1 MDHFD
6 LGTVLDVATL
16 WSAIR
21 TSAVWQLFVGIG
33 VIVAFLW
40 KAFGWISSKIRA
52 GRAAKMAETLAAT
65 THVQSFTDEEI
76 RAAVRHYVEPD
87 CSSVDPTNE
96 IDLRHFI
103 GVREPV
109 FAAIERAL
117 STEGKQHLLVLADS
131 GMGKTTFLLNFFDR
145 ELERPKSSRREI
157 AIVPL
162 GRPDSL
168 DQIKSVQNK
177 RSTLLLLDALDEDS
191 EAIKDY
197 RVRLDDLM
205 RVSAD
210 FKALILTCRTQF
222 FSNDQ
227 DIPTETGILRVTPR
241 RAGTTASHEFRKVY
255 LVPFTGKQIQRYI
268 RNVIPWLRPFRRRH
282 AASIV
287 KKIPE
292 LSIRPMLLALLPDL
306 IVDRSTIRELWQLY
320 EFMVDSWLHRESTWI
335 NPEQLKRLSM
345 GIAVDLVLNRDAR
358 GGERISPT
366 ELEKNMALASEEI
379 EQWKLTT
386 RSLLNR
392 DAAGNF
398 KFAHRSIMEF
408 LFIKAFIEGESKCA
422 SLAWTDMMCDL
433 FLSWGRVA
441 TTSSDIEKVDRLL
454 LHTDLSQT
462 KLFPII
468 EPDMPASTVDT
479 SWAKLTLI
487 QTHSARKLAG
497 IPNGWISRT
506 SRCHVH
512 SSMVSVYEFTEGIV
526 WRFPDTNRIT
536 QYEEREVY
544 KDSVHQRC
552 TNGEWRDPT
561 LGEFH
566 LLVRTLVALK
576 RYELDDRD
584 LYWLADEG
592 QTNASAARVR
602 WDSSGADKNNL
613 EKSQPIQFPGGAE
626 LIYSSNERNLES
638 NYIIDVYIVPKV
650 RIVYG
655 AAGKVLPTRALRI
668 KTVCGDAQDIWKQ
681 DNLAAGSNI
690 AVSETL
696 IP

>member
-1 MDHFD
+1 MDQFD
-6 LGTVLDVATL
+6 LGAVQDAATL
-16 WSAIR
+16 WSAIQ
-21 TSAVWQLFVGIG
+21 TSEVWQLFVGIG
-33 VIVAFLW
+33 VVVAFLW
-40 KAFGWISSKIRA
+40 KALGWILSKVRA
-52 GRAAKMAETLAAT
+52 GRAARVAATLAAT

-96 IDLRHFI
+96 SDLRHFV
-103 GVREPV
+103 GVRESV
-109 FAAIERAL
+109 FAAIDRAL

-145 ELERPKSSRREI
+145 ELKRPKSSRRQI

-162 GRPDSL
+162 GRPDSV
-168 DQIKSVQNK
+168 DQIKAVQNK

-191 EAIKDY
+191 AAIKDY
-197 RVRLDDLM
+197 RARLDELM

-210 FKALILTCRTQF
+210 FKALVLTCRTQF

-255 LVPFTGKQIQRYI
+255 LVPFTGKQVQRYI
-268 RNVIPWLRPFRRRH
+268 RNVIPWWRPFRRRH

-292 LSIRPMLLALLPDL
+292 LSIRPMLLALLPEL
-306 IVDRSTIRELWQLY
+306 ITDRSDIRELWQLY
-320 EFMVDSWLHRESTWI
+320 EFMVDSWLHRESNWI

-345 GIAVDLVLNRDAR
+345 GIAVDLVLNRDVR
-358 GGERISPT
+358 GGERISPS
-366 ELEKNMALASEEI
+366 ELEKSLALASEEV

-408 LFIKAFIEGESKCA
+408 LFIKALIEGENKCA

-454 LHTDLSQT
+454 LHVDLSQT
-462 KLFPII
+462 KLFPIVVSG
-468 EPDMPASTVDT
+468 MPASTVDAN
-479 SWAKLTLI
+479 WAKLTLI
-487 QTHSARKLAG
+487 QSHSARKLAG
-497 IPNGWISRT
+497 IPSGWISRT
-506 SRCHVH
+506 SRCRAH
-512 SSMVSVYEFTEGIV
+512 SGTVSVYEFAEGIV
-526 WRFPDTNRIT
+526 WRFSDTKRIT
-536 QYEEREVY
+536 QYEEREIY

-552 TNGEWRDPT
+552 SNGEWRDPT

-576 RYELDDRD
+576 RFELDDRD

-592 QTNASAARVR
+592 QTSATAARVR
-602 WDSSGADKNNL
+602 WSSSGVEKSIL
-613 EKSQPIQFPGGAE
+613 EKNLPVHFPGGAE
-626 LIYSSNERNLES
+626 LIYSSSSERVLGDD
-638 NYIIDVYIVPKV
+638 YIIDVYLVPKV

-668 KTVCGDAQDIWKQ
+668 RTICGDAQSLWKQ
-681 DNLAAGSNI
+681 DSLATGSNI
-690 AVSETL
+690 AVPG
-696 IP
+696 I